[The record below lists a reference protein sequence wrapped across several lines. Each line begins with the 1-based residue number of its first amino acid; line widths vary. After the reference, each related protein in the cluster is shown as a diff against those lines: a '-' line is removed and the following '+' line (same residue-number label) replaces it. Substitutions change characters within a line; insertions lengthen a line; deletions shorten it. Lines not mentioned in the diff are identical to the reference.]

1 MVEKLYVTY
10 NQVNI
15 LCATAIGF
23 QMLVQLHYI
32 AQIIP
37 EL

>member
-10 NQVNI
+10 NQVI
-15 LCATAIGF
+15 TLCATEISF
-23 QMLVQLHYI
+23 QMLVQPNYI